1 MFCLVQNTFAILLRG
16 DTVNTGLFQLL
27 HAVGSASLIAAYLEG
42 SSYDELIELNT
53 RTRTFR
59 SLGHVQKKYNLPLTE
74 GTVEALDFEMRAY
87 LVKFDCMDT
96 PRAISFKARLER
108 AE

>member
-1 MFCLVQNTFAILLRG
+1 MG
-16 DTVNTGLFQLL
+16 
-27 HAVGSASLIAAYLEG
+27 
-42 SSYDELIELNT
+42 
-53 RTRTFR
+53 
-59 SLGHVQKKYNLPLTE
+59 E
-74 GTVEALDFEMRAY
+74 GTVETLDLEMRAY